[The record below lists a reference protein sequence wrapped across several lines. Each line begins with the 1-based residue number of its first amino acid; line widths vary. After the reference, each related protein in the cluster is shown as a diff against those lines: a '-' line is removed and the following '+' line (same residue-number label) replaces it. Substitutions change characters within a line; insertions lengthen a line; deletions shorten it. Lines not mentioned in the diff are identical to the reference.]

1 MTGFVNVTIV
11 GMERVRYRQTRRM
24 PKDEFE
30 RLNALLG
37 SDRRG
42 DRLKAARAICD
53 MWIDPSDIAGGERF
67 RLQDSLV
74 AEDGA

>member
-1 MTGFVNVTIV
+1 MAEYATVTIV
-11 GMERVRYRQTRRM
+11 GTERVRYRQTRRM

-67 RLQDSLV
+67 RLQDFLV

>member
-11 GMERVRYRQTRRM
+11 GMERVRYRQTWRM

-37 SDRRG
+37 SDKRG
-42 DRLKAARAICD
+42 DKRKAAQVICD
-53 MWIDPSDIAGGERF
+53 MWIDPSDIAGSGRF
-67 RLQDSLV
+67 QLQDFLV